1 MCVIASNNQLEIL
14 CFITRPP
21 LARLP
26 KPTKSCSDFLYEAEP
41 SMYDF
46 RALTRQSRDSWL
58 PVRGE
63 STESAMTWALNR
75 MESTL
80 GT

>member
-46 RALTRQSRDSWL
+46 RTLYEAEQGFLAARRGGEHGKAL
-58 PVRGE
+58 
-63 STESAMTWALNR
+63 
-75 MESTL
+75 
-80 GT
+80 